1 MFGLLVIY
9 CGGSIVYMFLCERVQ
24 GTATGNTAVPRS
36 TSTTA
41 VSQGPTLTR
50 DASLSCLSSSALE
63 TASLCS
69 KRWEGLVSWWH
80 VRYFSHFYIQ
90 RYNLLYLYLHTF
102 IMSHKV
108 VNIQSRFRT
117 SYSIMECRKVFLWK
131 PQVCMY
137 IRLVLTET
145 SFIVMLWNYFTHN
158 PQSKQWWLWLVE
170 VAVTIAMFKPHQMP
184 EHQTS
189 ETVRA
194 VITVRNKSLYQ

>member
-1 MFGLLVIY
+1 MTKYQQSECVPEVKIP
-9 CGGSIVYMFLCERVQ
+9 SI
-24 GTATGNTAVPRS
+24 
-36 TSTTA
+36 
-41 VSQGPTLTR
+41 
-50 DASLSCLSSSALE
+50 
-63 TASLCS
+63 
-69 KRWEGLVSWWH
+69 
-80 VRYFSHFYIQ
+80 FSIEI
-90 RYNLLYLYLHTF
+90 F

-108 VNIQSRFRT
+108 ANIQSRFRT
-117 SYSIMECRKVFLWK
+117 SYSIMKCRKVFQWK

-194 VITVRNKSLYQ
+194 VITVRNKSLYQKPCNYAVVYYIYTTQTTKCPAI